1 MKTIFSAITAVMV
14 CTGTLA
20 GCATPSSSGPSAA
33 STAADKCNWPD
44 GTKAPGACLATRKAP
59 NASGITAAS
68 FGKTACPWPRGSK
81 NPNFC

>member
-1 MKTIFSAITAVMV
+1 MKALFSAITAVVV

-20 GCATPSSSGPSAA
+20 GCATPSSSGASARSA
-33 STAADKCNWPD
+33 VDTCNWPD
-44 GTKAPGACLATRKAP
+44 GSKAPGACLETRRSP